1 MMKVGKYIVF
11 ALDAFILKIFNSD
24 LFTLS
29 PALLTLLML
38 CERLFLDHAHR
49 FNSSKAK

>member
-1 MMKVGKYIVF
+1 MMKVGKNIAFALHVFILRHYIVTF
-11 ALDAFILKIFNSD
+11 L
-24 LFTLS
+24 TLS

-49 FNSSKAK
+49 FNSSKSK